1 MNVDDILSLT
11 SETEIRKLLTDEVY
25 ETLTSNDPQIVVN
38 AIERAGI
45 QIFAILK
52 GCGIED
58 LEDKDKQIVKLAL
71 EKLTL
76 YEIATRADVELSYE
90 NEKKQALEILK
101 AYFNCDKDKER
112 VSAIVKQDEKLKRLK
127 TWEVNNN

>member
-1 MNVDDILSLT
+1 MLLSDILSLT
-11 SETEIRKLLTDEVY
+11 SETEIKKLLTEDVY
-25 ETLTSNDPQIVVN
+25 ETLTANDPQIVVN
-38 AIERAGI
+38 AIERAGV

-52 GCGIED
+52 GCGIEN
-58 LEDKDKQIVKLAL
+58 LRTKDREVVKLAL

-76 YEIATRADVELSYE
+76 YEIATHADVELSYE

-112 VSAIVKQDEKLKRLK
+112 VSAIVKQDEKVKRLK
-127 TWEVNNN
+127 TWDVI

>member
-1 MNVDDILSLT
+1 MLLSDILSLT
-11 SETEIRKLLTDEVY
+11 SETEIAKLLTTEVY
-25 ETLTSNDPQIVVN
+25 ETLTSNNPQIVVN

-112 VSAIVKQDEKLKRLK
+112 VSAIVKKDERLGKLK
-127 TWEVNNN
+127 TWGII